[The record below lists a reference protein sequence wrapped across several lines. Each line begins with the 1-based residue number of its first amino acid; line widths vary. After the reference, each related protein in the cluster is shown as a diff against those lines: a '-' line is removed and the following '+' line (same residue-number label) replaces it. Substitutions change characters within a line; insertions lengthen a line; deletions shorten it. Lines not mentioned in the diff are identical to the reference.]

1 LSAAAADQVLASD
14 IAHLLAESA
23 GLAFEDLGDREL
35 KGLDG
40 PRRLWALRTEPSAG
54 IHTPA

>member
-1 LSAAAADQVLASD
+1 MSAAGADQVVASD

-40 PRRLWALRTEPSAG
+40 PRRLWALRTEPSGGAR
-54 IHTPA
+54 TPA